1 MYINNIN
8 KKFNFNIFINN
19 IVYMKNNNII
29 NLIIHI
35 TGILF
40 GLSLIYNG
48 LRYKM
53 IIYLLFGLS
62 WPFFNF
68 IFLYYGENV
77 FNKYISYNSS
87 LFSLIF
93 MLCPVIFG
101 TIIIIQSYK
110 YNNIFIRYFS
120 LLIVLFDIFHIA
132 ITNFFILIILL
143 IIIIIIRKINKVHYD
158 DLSPLIPDKIEYMDK
173 ADILFVIPKF
183 KNKKI
188 TEFPEF
194 IEKIK
199 IYAKKNNKELA
210 LHGVTHYPEGY
221 FIKAEFGLPRS
232 KEYIQEGIDIFE
244 EAFGFKPRF
253 FKAPCYNLL
262 PENRKIIESLGINV
276 IDAKAL
282 IFNKVY
288 HYHGNL
294 NNYTKIMYFFNKF
307 TEFF

>member
-1 MYINNIN
+1 MKINNN
-8 KKFNFNIFINN
+8 TT
-19 IVYMKNNNII
+19 

-35 TGILF
+35 IGIIF
-40 GLSLIYNG
+40 GINLIYNG
-48 LRYKM
+48 LYYNI
-53 IIYLLFGLS
+53 IIYLLFGIS
-62 WPFFNF
+62 WIFFNY
-68 IFLYYGENV
+68 IFLCYGEKN
-77 FNKYISYNSS
+77 FNKYITYNSS
-87 LFSLIF
+87 LFIF
-93 MLCPVIFG
+93 CCIPIIFG
-101 TIIIIQSYK
+101 LIIIINTYK
-110 YNNIFIRYFS
+110 YNNIFIRYFT
-120 LLIVLFDIFHIA
+120 LTIVLFYIFHIA

-194 IEKIK
+194 IERIK

-221 FIKAEFGLPRS
+221 LIKAEFGYPRS
-232 KEYIQEGIDIFE
+232 KEYIQEGINIFE

-276 IDAKAL
+276 IGPEAL

-294 NNYTKIMYFFNKF
+294 NNYTKIMFFFNKF
-307 TEFF
+307 TEIF